1 MRSPILAL
9 AVLIVISLSLTNIT
23 FASIDDATLQKY
35 VGIYN
40 NKIDSAPDILKG
52 LVGNEKIDLTITRTN
67 GSLYVAGLETKN
79 AHIDKVVKGGIDNP
93 NININAT
100 EKAIDDIQSSK
111 EPITAFQHEKD
122 SGQVNIHSDDFFTNI
137 KIGAVLSSGSILQFF
152 YNMFF
157 G

>member
-1 MRSPILAL
+1 M
-9 AVLIVISLSLTNIT
+9 
-23 FASIDDATLQKY
+23 QKY

-40 NKIDSAPDILKG
+40 NKIDGAPDILKG

-67 GSLYVAGLETKN
+67 GSLYVAGLEIEN
-79 AHIDKVVKGGIDNP
+79 AHIDKIVKGGIDNP
-93 NININAT
+93 NIDINAT

-111 EPITAFQHEKD
+111 DPITVFQQEKD
-122 SGQVNIHSDDFFTNI
+122 SGQVTFQSNDFFTNI